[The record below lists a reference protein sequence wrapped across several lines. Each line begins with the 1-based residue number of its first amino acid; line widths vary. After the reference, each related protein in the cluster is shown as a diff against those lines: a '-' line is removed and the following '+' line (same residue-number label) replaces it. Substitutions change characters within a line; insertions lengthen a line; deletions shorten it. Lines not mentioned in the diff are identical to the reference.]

1 MSIRSARRTERVISS
16 MFDWE
21 MIRLCAE
28 LYPVDFF
35 WLCVIA
41 IVGVP
46 LAAFFTIAMAV
57 ILIGKE

>member
-1 MSIRSARRTERVISS
+1 

-57 ILIGKE
+57 ILLGKE